1 MGNLMQ
7 SFRGRIRNYRH
18 SRIWRDE
25 RGSATVEFVMMVPV
39 FMALMFLIADASMV
53 YNKQAMLM
61 DISRD
66 TARIVSRYALTA
78 EEAQTHAVKAAGT
91 SASPATAH
99 VSIID
104 GFVTVTVATD
114 AATAAP
120 FGFIKFAIS
129 DKISATATVVMEPV

>member
-1 MGNLMQ
+1 MPRIGNRMRDQL
-7 SFRGRIRNYRH
+7 H
-18 SRIWRDE
+18 ARIWRDE

-39 FMALMFLIADASMV
+39 FMALMLLIADASML
-53 YNKQAMLM
+53 YSKQAMLM

-78 EEAQTHAVKAAGT
+78 EEAQTHAAKAAGT

-99 VSIID
+99 VSITD